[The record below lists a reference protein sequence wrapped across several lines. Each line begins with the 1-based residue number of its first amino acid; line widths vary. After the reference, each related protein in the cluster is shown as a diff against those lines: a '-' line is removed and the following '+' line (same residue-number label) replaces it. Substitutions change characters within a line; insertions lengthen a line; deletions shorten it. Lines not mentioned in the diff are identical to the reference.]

1 MYQTESWQETDDTHK
16 RGNWGVYWTIYKG
29 VDRVKGNENGRSLPP
44 LDLKRQVRK
53 MSPGSTVR
61 WVSLGSWS
69 CGLPAPQSGSRGG
82 ERGGRISELCLSLP
96 SILYLVYLIGWNQLE
111 ARSQGSS
118 RDAFHRGQLQGTGQ
132 SGQGWRVALERQTE
146 NGAYTLYFMLVCV
159 FFPLPKRL
167 IWPWSPFLAALL
179 MWKTQS
185 SAINTH
191 AQPFNSESGPCI
203 FSVTA

>member
-1 MYQTESWQETDDTHK
+1 
-16 RGNWGVYWTIYKG
+16 
-29 VDRVKGNENGRSLPP
+29 
-44 LDLKRQVRK
+44 
-53 MSPGSTVR
+53 MSPGSRVR

-146 NGAYTLYFMLVCV
+146 NGAYAPCFMLVCV
-159 FFPLPKRL
+159 FSLCPKGSLDPDPLSLPPCSCEKLNPQPSILMPSLSIQRAAHAYL
-167 IWPWSPFLAALL
+167 SYSIKHLAKQLSIYLSVSLTTVGA
-179 MWKTQS
+179 
-185 SAINTH
+185 H
-191 AQPFNSESGPCI
+191 PC
-203 FSVTA
+203 